1 MGTASAPANATP
13 RSHTVLSTRV
23 EPRMETISPFF
34 TPSAARPHP
43 ASSPS
48 WASCVQLTSCQTPF
62 TLRRAAVRWPSCAT
76 RCWKSCATEV
86 TLTRSPRIFANA
98 LRRLSAVA
106 MMCSFKKSVAANPP
120 CGRARLVRRD
130 PPLRHVPEALVL
142 GRIVAGPGVQHLL
155 DELLRLV
162 ALAVLGKR
170 VGEVDLPPQV
180 RGMGLHHFGEHL
192 DGLAH
197 VALRPGQLVEVAAP
211 DNLWS
216 AVEVILVDAHGRHHS
231 VAELALEALRERS
244 QDADALGVEAH
255 ADARV

>member
-1 MGTASAPANATP
+1 MGTATAPANATP
-13 RSHTVLSTRV
+13 RSHTVHSTRV

-86 TLTRSPRIFANA
+86 TLTRSPRIFAIA

-106 MMCSFKKSVAANPP
+106 MMSSFPKESLARVR
-120 CGRARLVRRD
+120 RAGSVRRD
-130 PPLRHVPEALVL
+130 PPLCHVPEALVL
-142 GRIVAGPGVQHLL
+142 GRIVAGLGVQHIL
-155 DELLRLV
+155 DELLRLL

-170 VGEVDLPPQV
+170 VGEVDLRAQV
-180 RGMGLHHFGEHL
+180 RGMGLHRFGEHL
-192 DGLAH
+192 DGLTH

-211 DNLWS
+211 DHLRA
-216 AVEVILVDAHGRHHS
+216 AVEVILADAHGRQQP
-231 VAELALEALRERS
+231 VAELAL
-244 QDADALGVEAH
+244 
-255 ADARV
+255 